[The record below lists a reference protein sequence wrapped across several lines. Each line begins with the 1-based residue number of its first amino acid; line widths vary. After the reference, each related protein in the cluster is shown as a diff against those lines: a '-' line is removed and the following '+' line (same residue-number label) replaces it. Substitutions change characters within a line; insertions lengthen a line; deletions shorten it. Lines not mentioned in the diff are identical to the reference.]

1 VAALDFYFDYRSP
14 YAYLAQ
20 TQVRKL
26 GVEIAWRPF
35 EILQLMD
42 KVGNVPTSITCKPK
56 GQYLGKDL
64 MRWVGLYKV
73 PFQRHP
79 QSGIID
85 ARRLLRATLA
95 AAELGQ
101 ADAAVGA
108 IFGAYWGSGAP
119 LSTPQDVVAALGA
132 AGVNGPDLA
141 RRIDDPALDA
151 ALDAATD
158 EAAARGVFGA
168 PTMYVGDEMFFGNDR
183 FDFVRASLAAA
194 VAA

>member
-1 VAALDFYFDYRSP
+1 MAALDFYFDYRSP

-26 GVEIAWRPF
+26 GVDIAWRPF

-42 KVGNVPTSITCKPK
+42 QVGNVPTSITCKPK

-64 MRWVGLYKV
+64 MRWVTLYGV
-73 PFQRHP
+73 PFQRTA
-79 QSGIID
+79 QGGEID

-95 AAELGQ
+95 ASEIGQ
-101 ADAAVGA
+101 ADAAVAA
-108 IFGAYWGSGAP
+108 IFAAYWGGSGAP
-119 LSTPQDVVAALGA
+119 LVTPADLVAVLNG
-132 AGVNGPDLA
+132 AGVSAPGLLA
-141 RRIDDPALDA
+141 RIEDPALDA
-151 ALDAATD
+151 ALDAATN
-158 EAAARGVFGA
+158 EAASRGVFGA

-183 FDFVRASLAAA
+183 FDFIRASLG

>member
-1 VAALDFYFDYRSP
+1 LAALDFYFDYRSP

-20 TQVRKL
+20 TQARKL
-26 GVEIAWRPF
+26 GVEIVWRPF

-42 KVGNVPTSITCKPK
+42 QVGNVPTSITCKPK
-56 GQYLGKDL
+56 GKYLGVDL
-64 MRWVGLYKV
+64 MRWVALYKV

-79 QSGIID
+79 QSGAID

-101 ADAAVGA
+101 ADAAVSA

-119 LSTPQDVVAALGA
+119 LSTAEDVVTVLNG
-132 AGVNGPDLA
+132 AGVNGPDLLA
-141 RRIDDPALDA
+141 RIDAAELDTALD
-151 ALDAATD
+151 DATG
-158 EAAARGVFGA
+158 EAASRGVFGA
-168 PTMYVGDEMFFGNDR
+168 PTIYVGDEMFFGNDR
-183 FDFVRASLAAA
+183 FEFIRASLA

>member
-1 VAALDFYFDYRSP
+1 MAALDFYFDYRSP

-42 KVGNVPTSITCKPK
+42 KVGNVPTSITCPPK
-56 GQYLGKDL
+56 SRYLGVDL
-64 MRWVGLYKV
+64 GRWVGMYKV

-79 QSGIID
+79 QIASLD

-95 AAELGQ
+95 SAEAGQ
-101 ADAAVGA
+101 ADAAVA
-108 IFGAYWGSGAP
+108 ALFHAVWGVSAP
-119 LSTPQDVVAALGA
+119 LATADDVAAVLNG
-132 AGVNGPDLA
+132 AGVRLPDLVA
-141 RRIDDPALDA
+141 RIDDPSLDS

-158 EAAARGVFGA
+158 EAATRGVFGA

-183 FDFVRASLAAA
+183 LDFVRNALERAA
-194 VAA
+194 

>member
-1 VAALDFYFDYRSP
+1 MAALDFYFDYRSP

-26 GVEIAWRPF
+26 GVDIAWRPF

-79 QSGIID
+79 QAASID

-101 ADAAVGA
+101 AEAAVAA
-108 IFGAYWGSGAP
+108 IFGGYWGEGAP
-119 LSTPQDVVAALGA
+119 LSTAADVVAVLKA
-132 AGVNGPDLA
+132 AGVDAPDLLA
-141 RRIDDPALDA
+141 RIDDPDLDT

-158 EAAARGVFGA
+158 EAASRGVFGA
-168 PTMYVGDEMFFGNDR
+168 PTLYVGDEMFFGNDR
-183 FDFVRASLAAA
+183 FDFIRASLG

>member
-1 VAALDFYFDYRSP
+1 MAVLDFYFDYRSP

-20 TQVRKL
+20 TQVRAL
-26 GVEIAWRPF
+26 GAEIAWRPF

-42 KVGNVPTSITCKPK
+42 QVGNVPTSITCKPK
-56 GQYLGKDL
+56 GKYLGADL
-64 MRWVGLYKV
+64 MRWVATYKV

-79 QSGIID
+79 QAGSID
-85 ARRLLRATLA
+85 GRRLLRATLA

-119 LSTPQDVVAALGA
+119 LATAEDLVTLLNG
-132 AGVNGPDLA
+132 AGVSAPGLA
-141 RRIDDPALDA
+141 ARIDDPALDA
-151 ALDAATD
+151 ALDEATA

-168 PTMYVGDEMFFGNDR
+168 PTMYVGDDMFFGNDR
-183 FDFVRASLAAA
+183 FDFIRASLERAA
-194 VAA
+194 

>member
-1 VAALDFYFDYRSP
+1 MAALDFYFDYRSP

-26 GVEIAWRPF
+26 GVDVAWRPF

-56 GQYLGKDL
+56 GKYLGVDL
-64 MRWVGLYKV
+64 MRWVGMYKV

-79 QSGIID
+79 QSGSID

-101 ADAAVGA
+101 GDAAVGA
-108 IFGAYWGSGAP
+108 IFGAYWGTGAP
-119 LSTPQDVVAALGA
+119 LATAADVVAVLRG
-132 AGVNGPDLA
+132 AGVDAPNLLA
-141 RRIDDPALDA
+141 RIDDPDLDK

-158 EAAARGVFGA
+158 EAASRGVFGA

-183 FDFVRASLAAA
+183 FDFVRASLG

>member
-1 VAALDFYFDYRSP
+1 MAALDFYFDYRSP

-20 TQVRKL
+20 TQVRTL
-26 GVEIAWRPF
+26 GADIAWRPF

-79 QSGIID
+79 QSGSID

-108 IFGAYWGSGAP
+108 IFGAHWGSGAP
-119 LSTPQDVVAALGA
+119 LATADDVVAVLNA
-132 AGVNGPDLA
+132 AGVRGPDLA
-141 RRIDDPALDA
+141 RRIDDPELDA

-168 PTMYVGDEMFFGNDR
+168 PTLYVGDEMFFGNDR
-183 FDFVRASLAAA
+183 FDFVRASLKAAA
-194 VAA
+194 

>member
-1 VAALDFYFDYRSP
+1 MAALDFYFDYRSP

-26 GVEIAWRPF
+26 GVEVTWRPF

-56 GQYLGKDL
+56 GKYLGMDL
-64 MRWVGLYKV
+64 MRWVALYKV

-79 QSGIID
+79 QAATID
-85 ARRLLRATLA
+85 ARRLLRATMA

-101 ADAAVGA
+101 ADAAVAA
-108 IFGAYWGSGAP
+108 IFGAYWGTGAP
-119 LSTPQDVVAALGA
+119 LSTPEDVVAVLDGAGVSAPGLASRMDDPELDAALGA
-132 AGVNGPDLA
+132 ATN
-141 RRIDDPALDA
+141 
-151 ALDAATD
+151 

-183 FDFVRASLAAA
+183 FEFIRASLG

>member
-1 VAALDFYFDYRSP
+1 MAALDFYFDYRSP

-26 GVEIAWRPF
+26 GVDIAWRPF

-42 KVGNVPTSITCKPK
+42 QVGNVPTSITCKPK
-56 GQYLGKDL
+56 GKYLGVDL
-64 MRWVGLYKV
+64 MRWVGMYKV

-79 QSGIID
+79 QSGAID
-85 ARRLLRATLA
+85 GRRLLRATLA

-101 ADAAVGA
+101 TDAAVGA

-119 LSTPQDVVAALGA
+119 LAAPADVVAVLNG
-132 AGVNGPDLA
+132 AGVSAPDLIA
-141 RRIDDPALDA
+141 RIDDPALDA
-151 ALDAATD
+151 ALDEATA
-158 EAAARGVFGA
+158 EAASRGVFGA

-183 FDFVRASLAAA
+183 LDFVRASLG

>member
-1 VAALDFYFDYRSP
+1 MAALEFYFDYRSP

-42 KVGNVPTSITCKPK
+42 QVGNVPTSITCKPK
-56 GQYLGKDL
+56 NKYLGMDL
-64 MRWVGLYKV
+64 MRWVGMYKV

-79 QSGIID
+79 QAGTID

-108 IFGAYWGSGAP
+108 IFAAYWGSGAP
-119 LSTPQDVVAALGA
+119 LATLENVVAVLNG
-132 AGVNGPDLA
+132 AGVSGPNLA
-141 RRIDDPALDA
+141 ARIDDPALDA
-151 ALDAATD
+151 ALDVATD

-183 FDFVRASLAAA
+183 LDFVRASLA

>member
-1 VAALDFYFDYRSP
+1 VATLDFYFDYRSP

-26 GVEIAWRPF
+26 GVDIAWRPF

-42 KVGNVPTSITCKPK
+42 QVGNVPTSITCKPK
-56 GQYLGKDL
+56 GKYLGADL
-64 MRWVGLYKV
+64 MRWVSLYKV
-73 PFQRHP
+73 PFARRP
-79 QSGIID
+79 QSGAID

-95 AAELGQ
+95 TAALGQ

-108 IFGAYWGSGAP
+108 IFGAYWGHGAP
-119 LSTPQDVVAALGA
+119 LVTAQDVAAVLNS
-132 AGVNGPDLA
+132 AGITGPDLA
-141 RRIDDPALDA
+141 ARIDDPALDA
-151 ALDAATD
+151 ALDTATD

-183 FDFVRASLAAA
+183 FDFIRASLG

>member
-1 VAALDFYFDYRSP
+1 MAALDFYFDYRSP

-26 GVEIAWRPF
+26 GGEIAWRPF

-56 GQYLGKDL
+56 GKYLGMDL
-64 MRWVGLYKV
+64 MRWVSLYKV

-79 QSGIID
+79 QAGTID

-101 ADAAVGA
+101 ADAAVAA
-108 IFGAYWGSGAP
+108 IFGAYWGTGAP
-119 LSTPQDVVAALGA
+119 LSTADDVVAVLNA
-132 AGVNGPDLA
+132 AGVSAPGLSA
-141 RRIDDPALDA
+141 RIDDPALDA

-158 EAAARGVFGA
+158 EAAGRGVFGA

-183 FDFVRASLAAA
+183 FDFIRASLGIAA
-194 VAA
+194 

>member
-1 VAALDFYFDYRSP
+1 MAALDFYFDYRSP

-26 GVEIAWRPF
+26 AADIAWRPF

-64 MRWVGLYKV
+64 MRWVGMYEV

-79 QSGIID
+79 QSGSID

-108 IFGAYWGSGAP
+108 IFGAYWGTGAP
-119 LSTPQDVVAALGA
+119 LTTAADVVAVLNK
-132 AGVNGPDLA
+132 AGVDAPDLLA
-141 RRIDDPALDA
+141 RIDDPVLDKALDV
-151 ALDAATD
+151 ATD
-158 EAAARGVFGA
+158 EAASRGVFGA

-183 FDFVRASLAAA
+183 LDFVRASLG

>member
-1 VAALDFYFDYRSP
+1 MAALDFYFDYRSP

-26 GVEIAWRPF
+26 GVEITWRPF

-42 KVGNVPTSITCKPK
+42 QVGNVPTSITCKPK
-56 GQYLGKDL
+56 GRYLGMDL
-64 MRWVGLYKV
+64 MRWVALYRV

-79 QSGIID
+79 QSGGID

-101 ADAAVGA
+101 ADAAVSA

-119 LSTPQDVVAALGA
+119 LSTAEDVVAVLNG
-132 AGVNGPDLA
+132 AGVDEPDLLA
-141 RRIDDPALDA
+141 RLDA
-151 ALDAATD
+151 AELDTILDQATA
-158 EAAARGVFGA
+158 EAASRGVFGA

-183 FDFVRASLAAA
+183 FDFVRASLGAAA
-194 VAA
+194 

>member
-1 VAALDFYFDYRSP
+1 MAALDFYFDYRSP

-20 TQVRKL
+20 TQVRNL
-26 GVEIAWRPF
+26 GVDIAWRPF

-56 GQYLGKDL
+56 GQYLGMDL
-64 MRWVGLYKV
+64 MRWVGRYKV

-79 QSGIID
+79 NSGSID
-85 ARRLLRATLA
+85 ARRLLRATIA
-95 AAELGQ
+95 AANLGR

-108 IFGAYWGSGAP
+108 IFGAYWGTGAP
-119 LSTPQDVVAALGA
+119 LSTAADVIAVLN
-132 AGVNGPDLA
+132 GVGVDAPNLLA
-141 RRIDDPALDA
+141 RIDDPELDK

-158 EAAARGVFGA
+158 EAASRGVFGA

-183 FDFVRASLAAA
+183 LDFVRASLG

>member
-1 VAALDFYFDYRSP
+1 MAALDFYFDYRSP

-56 GQYLGKDL
+56 GKYLGMDL
-64 MRWVGLYKV
+64 MRWVSLYKV

-79 QSGIID
+79 QAGTID

-101 ADAAVGA
+101 ADAAVAA
-108 IFGAYWGSGAP
+108 IFGAYWGTGAP
-119 LSTPQDVVAALGA
+119 LSTADDVVAVLNA
-132 AGVNGPDLA
+132 AGVSAPGLSA
-141 RRIDDPALDA
+141 RIDDPALDA

-158 EAAARGVFGA
+158 EAAGRGVFGA

-183 FDFVRASLAAA
+183 FDFIRASLGIAA
-194 VAA
+194 

>member
-1 VAALDFYFDYRSP
+1 MAALDFYFDYRSP

-20 TQVRKL
+20 TQVRNL
-26 GVEIAWRPF
+26 GVDITWRPF

-42 KVGNVPTSITCKPK
+42 QVGNVPTSITCKPK
-56 GQYLGKDL
+56 GKYLGVDL
-64 MRWVGLYKV
+64 MRWVAMYKV

-79 QSGIID
+79 QSGNID

-101 ADAAVGA
+101 ADAAVAA
-108 IFGAYWGSGAP
+108 IFGAYWGSGSP
-119 LSTPQDVVAALGA
+119 LATPEDVVAVLGRVDVSA
-132 AGVNGPDLA
+132 ADLVA
-141 RRIDDPALDA
+141 RIDAPELDA

-183 FDFVRASLAAA
+183 LDFVRATLG

>member
-1 VAALDFYFDYRSP
+1 MAALDFYFDYRSP
-14 YAYLAQ
+14 YGYLAQ

-56 GQYLGKDL
+56 GKYLGMDL
-64 MRWVGLYKV
+64 MRWVGIYGV

-79 QSGIID
+79 QSGSID
-85 ARRLLRATLA
+85 GRRLLRATLA

-108 IFGAYWGSGAP
+108 IFGAYWGTGAP
-119 LSTPQDVVAALGA
+119 LTAPADVVAVLNS
-132 AGVNGPDLA
+132 AGVDAPGLLA
-141 RRIDDPALDA
+141 RIDDPDLDKALD
-151 ALDAATD
+151 LATD
-158 EAAARGVFGA
+158 EAASRGVFGA

-183 FDFVRASLAAA
+183 LDFVRSSLG